1 MYFIEATLAAVWRM
15 VNRWDRLCSFLFF
28 KMVLPIKDLE
38 ISSEFKIRFSVAAKS
53 SAGIYIGI

>member
-1 MYFIEATLAAVWRM
+1 
-15 VNRWDRLCSFLFF
+15 
-28 KMVLPIKDLE
+28 MVLPIKDLE